1 MDNNGEN
8 NSPNNPEIGT
18 PSGPNPTALKSDTKS
33 LSPSSNQKQAQ
44 SRLLKILGAMA
55 FGTTISRILG
65 LVRLFALGSALG
77 LGGAADAYNLANT
90 TPNIIH
96 DLVIG
101 GVLAATFVPL
111 FTRRLTTMDKESA
124 WEGISAV
131 VTVSSVVL
139 ILGTFLFELFVPLL
153 VDAYSSGAGSKMSGA
168 TRQLA
173 VDLLRLFVPQ
183 LAFYGFISIATAL
196 LNSVGKFGVITAA
209 PIFNNIVTIFIL
221 IELGLVVHSPTP
233 QDLLNNYHL
242 IFLLGIGTSAGVAA
256 QFLAL
261 VPSLIKANLPLKWNL
276 NFKHEAVRAI
286 VRLSSWTFG
295 FVLANQLA
303 LFVILALAARSP
315 LGTLTAYTYAYTFFQ
330 LPYWLVSVSI
340 SSALTPEL
348 SALAAIDDMPGFAK
362 RFSLGVRSINA
373 IIIPASIG
381 YLVLAVPIVGT
392 VLFHGSA
399 NLAGV
404 QSTASTLSLMSL
416 GLPGFCIF
424 LLVNR
429 AFFALHD
436 AKTVFFLY
444 VFENFVNVVAA
455 FALISP
461 MGARGIG
468 LSLTI
473 AYSMAA
479 VVGLIVL
486 RRKVGHLGGR
496 TLFSQGTKVLIL
508 SLIMGL
514 GAAGASSVLPTTT
527 AFGDAVDAVLGV
539 VVGVMLYLLLA
550 AAIAPAKKSS
560 KSKHKHVSR

>member
-1 MDNNGEN
+1 MDSEDKQ
-8 NSPNNPEIGT
+8 S
-18 PSGPNPTALKSDTKS
+18 NPTSSKISFTSAPSSIASKSETNS
-33 LSPSSNQKQAQ
+33 LNSSPSQKQAQ

-55 FGTTISRILG
+55 FGTTVSRILG

-77 LGGAADAYNLANT
+77 IGGAADAYNLANT

-111 FTRRLTTMDKESA
+111 FTRRLTTMSKESA

-139 ILGTFLFELFVPLL
+139 VVGTLLFELFVPLL
-153 VDAYSSGAGSKMSGA
+153 IDAYSSGAGSNMSVP
-168 TRQLA
+168 THRLA

-196 LNSVGKFGVITAA
+196 LNSVGKFGIVTAA

-221 IELGLVVHSPTP
+221 IELSLIVHSPTP

-261 VPSLIKANLPLKWNL
+261 VPSLLRANLPLKWNL
-276 NFKHEAVRAI
+276 NFGHEAVRAI
-286 VRLSSWTFG
+286 IKLSSWTFG
-295 FVLANQLA
+295 FVVANQLA
-303 LFVILALAARSP
+303 LFVILALAARSHI
-315 LGTLTAYTYAYTFFQ
+315 GTLSAYTYAYTFFQ

-348 SALAAIDDMPGFAK
+348 SALAANSDMTGFAK
-362 RFSLGVRSINA
+362 RFSLGLRSINA

-381 YLVLAVPIVGT
+381 YLVLAAPIVGT

-399 NLAGV
+399 SLEGV
-404 QSTASTLSLMSL
+404 QNAASTLSLMSL

-436 AKTVFFLY
+436 TRTVFLLY
-444 VFENFVNVVAA
+444 AFENFVNVVAA
-455 FALISP
+455 FVLISP

-473 AYSMAA
+473 AYSMGA
-479 VVGLIVL
+479 VAGLIVL
-486 RRKVGHLGGR
+486 RMKVGRLGGR
-496 TLFSQGTKVLIL
+496 ALFAQGIKVLGL
-508 SLIMGL
+508 SLVMGL
-514 GAAGASSVLPTTT
+514 GAAGASTVLPTTT
-527 AFGDAVDAVLGV
+527 AFGDAIDAFLGV
-539 VVGVMLYLLLA
+539 VVGVTLYLVLA
-550 AAIAPAKKSS
+550 ALIAPSSKSS
-560 KSKHKHVSR
+560 KSKHKHVLR